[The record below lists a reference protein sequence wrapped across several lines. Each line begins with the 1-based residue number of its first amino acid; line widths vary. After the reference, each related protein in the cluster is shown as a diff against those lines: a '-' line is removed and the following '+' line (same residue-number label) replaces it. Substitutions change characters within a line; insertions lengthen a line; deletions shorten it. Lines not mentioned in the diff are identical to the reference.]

1 MGMSYLLA
9 GGVVGGE
16 GGLIFQATRVCPL
29 ASTSKIYTPISTSP
43 KVSTH
48 YSINSSPNVI
58 ET

>member
-29 ASTSKIYTPISTSP
+29 VYK
-43 KVSTH
+43 
-48 YSINSSPNVI
+48 
-58 ET
+58 